1 MSADKVRLAPA
12 ECDVGRRLSS
22 TRGKGFGFVGSNIAV
37 LASPSSRD
45 GDFCPAMWEER
56 GADVD
61 GTASSRR
68 GWPDASCMGRSS
80 LRLVPTSVRCVGEKE
95 PPRPKDARFNGE
107 GEQMG
112 VLGGPRLRGLSTTP
126 SSTSPFEKSMAAD
139 AASVAERNM
148 YGLDRGAVSQL
159 PPSDSDLAD
168 IDFSDPERRLL
179 VNLGLFG
186 GLAN

>member
-1 MSADKVRLAPA
+1 
-12 ECDVGRRLSS
+12 
-22 TRGKGFGFVGSNIAV
+22 
-37 LASPSSRD
+37 
-45 GDFCPAMWEER
+45 
-56 GADVD
+56 
-61 GTASSRR
+61 
-68 GWPDASCMGRSS
+68 
-80 LRLVPTSVRCVGEKE
+80 
-95 PPRPKDARFNGE
+95 
-107 GEQMG
+107 MG